1 MKVYIIAAMSA
12 DGFIGLDSEHRSL
25 DWRSKAD
32 ARFFIDITKESGV
45 MVMGSVTFNTFR
57 IRRAP
62 PGRRLIIYTSRPD
75 KITGQDIETTSEN
88 PVDLISRLANDGANS
103 VAIAGGATINKLFL
117 DSGVVDELY
126 LTIEPV
132 LFGSGVPLFSGD
144 VRAKLALLDV
154 KNLSEDTLL
163 LHYAVRG

>member
-1 MKVYIIAAMSA
+1 MKVYIIAAMTA

-25 DWRSKAD
+25 DWRSKED

-62 PGRRLIIYTSRPD
+62 PGRRLIIYTSRPGE
-75 KITGQDIETTSEN
+75 ITGENIETTSES
-88 PVDLISRLANDGANS
+88 PIDLISRLTNEGAKS

-117 DSGVVDELY
+117 DSG
-126 LTIEPV
+126 
-132 LFGSGVPLFSGD
+132 G
-144 VRAKLALLDV
+144 RKLII
-154 KNLSEDTLL
+154 
-163 LHYAVRG
+163 Y